1 MLICATKAGG
11 SIVSLLIP
19 LLFLGVLYFL
29 MMRPQK
35 KQQQQYQNMLS
46 NLQKGAHVITIGGI
60 YGVID
65 SIDRDKNTVV
75 LDCDG
80 IYLTFKL
87 RAIREVVDEKNEAAT
102 KTDKEVTATKA
113 DDADTKDTKAAVEE
127 TKTTDAATN
136 DESASDSAADQNSDK

>member
-1 MLICATKAGG
+1 
-11 SIVSLLIP
+11 
-19 LLFLGVLYFL
+19 

-46 NLQKGAHVITIGGI
+46 NLQKGAHVVTIGGL

-87 RAIREVVDEKNEAAT
+87 RAIREIVDEKNTTSAPET
-102 KTDKEVTATKA
+102 KVAKVTTSKEDSTDTE
-113 DDADTKDTKAAVEE
+113 D
-127 TKTTDAATN
+127 TKTTVEENKSTDTNAESAANTN
-136 DESASDSAADQNSDK
+136 DADQSSDK

>member
-1 MLICATKAGG
+1 
-11 SIVSLLIP
+11 
-19 LLFLGVLYFL
+19 

-46 NLQKGAHVITIGGI
+46 NLQKGAHVVTIGGL

-87 RAIREVVDEKNEAAT
+87 RAIREIVDEKNTTSAAPKAKVEKVAT
-102 KTDKEVTATKA
+102 SKEDNTDTE
-113 DDADTKDTKAAVEE
+113 DTKATVEAN
-127 TKTTDAATN
+127 KSTDTN
-136 DESASDSAADQNSDK
+136 DESANTNDADQSSDK